1 MTDIIFKKLSRFA
14 DIYDEIFSWNASEEA
29 SRGMNAAF
37 RLCATNDFPQESLR
51 FVLRCGLSLRL
62 NSRLRTHDVGWV
74 YRALEKV
81 QTSRFDV
88 IADLLRV
95 LYHSRPISG
104 KPTNLSLQTILS
116 ALSRTA
122 NGSSDQDGHDRVRTI
137 VLKVFFSADH
147 WFQDPELQPMLQ
159 QESVWINLGGLFHPD
174 YINLGDRLCS
184 MPQWK
189 QIISLDL
196 PGWLANFPRIE
207 GTHWE
212 SWESTRKEFWSVLS
226 RVWGADEH
234 EADVFGNEKSL
245 VMIFSALAKTWDRVD
260 FSNMAGMQHRRHLKL
275 LGCTASQV
283 FYSRIVSYE
292 VQNPSQRFK
301 DTIIPCLGEALGRA
315 AERTKNEAFNNP
327 SIEQNLKDGITALA
341 ELLSRLALTTNG
353 ELRNGQ
359 PEDDRTQ
366 EMEYWKCLRDG
377 FMRQV
382 DVLQKNFGKTSLML
396 SRR

>member
-1 MTDIIFKKLSRFA
+1 
-14 DIYDEIFSWNASEEA
+14 
-29 SRGMNAAF
+29 MNAAF
-37 RLCATNDFPQESLR
+37 RLCATHNFPQESLG
-51 FVLRCGLSLRL
+51 FVLRCGLSLRF
-62 NSRLRTHDVGWV
+62 NSRLRTHGVEWV

-81 QTSRFDV
+81 QISRFDV

-95 LYHSRPISG
+95 LYHSRPILG
-104 KPTNLSLQTILS
+104 KPTSLSLQTILS
-116 ALSRTA
+116 ALSRTV
-122 NGSSDQDGHDRVRTI
+122 NGPSSQDGHDRVRTI

-147 WFQDPELQPMLQ
+147 WFQDPELRPILQ

-184 MPQWK
+184 MSEWK

-196 PGWLANFPRIE
+196 PGWLANFPRIK

-226 RVWGADEH
+226 RVWDADEH
-234 EADVFGNEKSL
+234 EADEFGNEKSL
-245 VMIFSALAKTWDRVD
+245 VMIFSALAKTWNHVD
-260 FSNMAGMQHRRHLKL
+260 FSNLTGIQYRRHVKL

-283 FYSRIVSYE
+283 FYSRIVFYE
-292 VQNPSQRFK
+292 VQYPSQRFK
-301 DTIIPCLGEALGRA
+301 DTIIPCLGKALDRA
-315 AERTKNEAFNNP
+315 AERAKNEIINNP
-327 SIEQNLKDGITALA
+327 SIEQNLKNGITAIA
-341 ELLSRLALTTNG
+341 KLLSRLALTTNG

-359 PEDDRTQ
+359 PKDDGSP

-382 DVLQKNFGKTSLML
+382 DVLQKNWGGLHPIHNVQ
-396 SRR
+396 